1 MNDVIKQA
9 FQNFMVNGKAIPVSF
24 LNYSGSSLIY
34 ITYME
39 IDKDNSFSGDD
50 ELLGYVDYYDFD
62 IYLKSGQGNLD
73 VIIKEVKK
81 VMKQSGFTWQPSR
94 DSEDMYEADT
104 GYFHKTLCFAIERD
118 ADTGEIVSA

>member
-9 FQNFMVNGKAIPVSF
+9 FQNFMVNGVAIPVSF
-24 LNYSGSSLIY
+24 LNYSGSSLVY

-39 IDKDNSFSGDD
+39 TDKDNSYSGDN
-50 ELLGYVDYYDFD
+50 ELLGYVDFYDFD

-81 VMKQSGFTWQPSR
+81 IMKQSGFTWQPSR

-118 ADTGEIVSA
+118 AEDDDIVSA